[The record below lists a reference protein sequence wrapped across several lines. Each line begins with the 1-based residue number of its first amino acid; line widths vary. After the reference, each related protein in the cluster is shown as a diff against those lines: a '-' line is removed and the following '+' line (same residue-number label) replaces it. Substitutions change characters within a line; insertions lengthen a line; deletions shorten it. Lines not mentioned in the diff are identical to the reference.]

1 MGPGVEPLTTRSPG
15 CAGLDVRGVSTRV
28 VLGLRTPNNHDCPV
42 INIHRGIANGLLLVT
57 PFWASVAW
65 LVTR

>member
-1 MGPGVEPLTTRSPG
+1 
-15 CAGLDVRGVSTRV
+15 
-28 VLGLRTPNNHDCPV
+28 V